1 MGYCERR
8 LIQGSTTILPPQSS
22 GATLF
27 KSGFCGVN
35 SQKKNPQKI
44 IDYRPISLTHSF
56 AKLITKILSNRLGP
70 QLDDLISMNQSAL
83 IRKRCLHDNFMFVQ
97 QAIRQLHRKKP
108 QLSSS
113 SLIFQKLL
121 IQSIGLF

>member
-1 MGYCERR
+1 VKEDLFRAVQQFYLLNHQR
-8 LIQGSTTILPPQSS
+8 LHFLNQAFVVLIPQ
-22 GATLF
+22 
-27 KSGFCGVN
+27 KE
-35 SQKKNPQKI
+35 NPQKI

-97 QAIRQLHRKKP
+97 QAIRQLHRKKKP
-108 QLSSS
+108 N
-113 SLIFQKLL
+113 SLHQA
-121 IQSIGLF
+121 